1 MANNQNIKSSVED
14 LFPIGDLS
22 IQVAGKTLPNP
33 FILAAG
39 PSTDELDP
47 LRRALRQGWGGAILK
62 TTSAG
67 ADVRIAAP
75 YIMGTTSASGC
86 IYSLGNTDLISVYP
100 VEEVAHRVEV
110 LKSEFP
116 DRLIA
121 ASIMGWNKTSWQK
134 AVKTLTSAGVDWLEC
149 SFSCPQGNLGEAP
162 GRMLAQSVEASR
174 VVTSVVKQAA
184 KKTPVF
190 IKITPMVTDIQEIAT
205 AVCQEGADGI
215 TASNSIPALMGI
227 DLETDHPIPDVNGLS
242 TYSGLTGSAIKPI
255 SLKIIA
261 EIAKAIDKPILAT
274 GGASNWCDAVE
285 MMMVGASSVQFCT
298 AVMLQGFGIID
309 DLTSGMSNYLNH
321 RELELPSDLIGRALP
336 HLVEHSKLPLRN
348 LKSHIS
354 EELCIRCGLCITSCQ
369 DGGHQAITW
378 NNNRIPKVDRER
390 CTGCG
395 LCQVVCPVPKCVT
408 LEVET
413 TTESK

>member
-1 MANNQNIKSSVED
+1 LK
-14 LFPIGDLS
+14 
-22 IQVAGKTLPNP
+22 
-33 FILAAG
+33 
-39 PSTDELDP
+39 
-47 LRRALRQGWGGAILK
+47 QGWGGAILK

-67 ADVRIAAP
+67 ADVNIPTP
-75 YIMGTTSASGC
+75 YIMGTTSASGS
-86 IYSLGNTDLISVYP
+86 IYSLGNTDLISAYP
-100 VEEVAHRVEV
+100 VEEVAHRVEL

-116 DRLIA
+116 DRLVA
-121 ASIMGWNKTSWQK
+121 ASIMGWDKKSWQK
-134 AVKTLTSAGVDWLEC
+134 AAKTLTEAGVDWLEC
-149 SFSCPQGNLGEAP
+149 SFSCPQGNLGETP

-174 VVTSVVKQAA
+174 AVTAMVKQAA

-190 IKITPMVTDIQEIAT
+190 IKITPMVTDIQEIAE

-255 SLKIIA
+255 SLKVIA
-261 EIAKAIDKPILAT
+261 DIAKAIDKPILAT
-274 GGASNWCDAVE
+274 GGASNWRDAVE

-309 DLTSGMSNYLNH
+309 DLTSGMADYL
-321 RELELPSDLIGRALP
+321 RQRKLQSPSDLIGRALP
-336 HLVEHSKLPLRN
+336 NLVEHAKLPLRN
-348 LKSHIS
+348 LKSTIS
-354 EELCIRCGLCITSCQ
+354 EELCIGCGLCITSCQ

-378 NNNRIPKVDRER
+378 NDNRIPKIDKDR

-395 LCQVVCPVPKCVT
+395 LCQVVCPVPNCVT
-408 LEVET
+408 LEIEP
-413 TTESK
+413 TTESQ